1 MLTEQNFFNAAKIIG
16 CKISAIKAVYEVEA
30 AGRGYL
36 SDGRVKI
43 LFEGHRFWKAL
54 KKAGADPQ
62 KFIAAN
68 QKYKN
73 VLYEF
78 WDKKQYKGGTGEW
91 DRMSQA
97 IEICKALNVDPVLA
111 LNSASYGAFQIL
123 GENAVMCGYANS
135 HEMLAA
141 FNAKGEAEQLD
152 AFCRFVKSK
161 KLDDELRAK
170 NWPAFAEGYNG
181 TAYRLNNYHTK
192 LAAADLRFSSR

>member
-1 MLTEQNFFNAAKIIG
+1 MLTEQNFNNAAKIIG
-16 CKISAIKAVYEVEA
+16 CTISAIKAVYQVEA

-54 KKAGADPQ
+54 VKNGANPK
-62 KFIAAN
+62 KFIAEN
-68 QKYKN
+68 PQYKN

-78 WDKKQYKGGTGEW
+78 WVKTHFKGGAAEW

-97 IEICKALNVDPVLA
+97 IEICKELKLDPVLA
-111 LNSASYGAFQIL
+111 LNSASYGAFQIM
-123 GENAVMCGYANS
+123 GENATLCGYANS

-141 FNAKGEAEQLD
+141 FNLKGEAEQLD

-170 NWPAFAEGYNG
+170 NWEAFAEGYNG
-181 TAYRLNNYHTK
+181 TAYRLNKYDIK
-192 LAAADLRFSSR
+192 LAAADRRYS